1 MFNSITGVITEK
13 LPQKVYID
21 TGGVEWDVNIPE
33 TSLAKLP
40 EAGSSAKIY
49 VWLQHTD
56 ALMTLYGFADLKD
69 RDLFFELLK
78 VDGVGP
84 KGALKIMG
92 SISAVDLIRILDDG
106 DVDLL
111 QKVPGVGKK
120 TAAKML
126 LQLKGKL
133 SLDDSPSVRSRQ
145 PSQAVPYADVVNGL
159 TEMGYDR
166 HAAEEAVK
174 NVSAMLEKD
183 DSFKSLS
190 ISSREQDVFRR
201 ALMELA

>member
-1 MFNSITGVITEK
+1 MFNSITGIIREK
-13 LPQKVYID
+13 LPQKVYIE
-21 TGGVEWDVNIPE
+21 TNGIEWDINIPE
-33 TSLAKLP
+33 SSLAKLP
-40 EAGSSAKIY
+40 APGNAAKVY

-56 ALMTLYGFADLKD
+56 VLMTLYGFADTGD
-69 RDLFFELLK
+69 RSLFFELLK

-92 SISAVDLIRILDDG
+92 SVSSSELIHILDDG
-106 DVDLL
+106 NVELL

-133 SLDDSPSVRSRQ
+133 TLDDTSSRVKQ
-145 PSQAVPYADVVNGL
+145 NSDANPYADIINGL
-159 TEMGYDR
+159 SDMGYDR
-166 HAAEEAVK
+166 HSVEDAIKKILSELETDEAFK
-174 NVSAMLEKD
+174 NMNTRDK
-183 DSFKSLS
+183 
-190 ISSREQDVFRR
+190 EQTLFQR

>member
-1 MFNSITGVITEK
+1 MFNSITGIIKEK
-13 LPQKVYID
+13 LPQKLYIE
-21 TGGVEWDVNIPE
+21 TNGIEWDINVPE
-33 TSLAKLP
+33 SSLSKLP
-40 EAGSSAKIY
+40 EPGNSAKVY

-56 ALMTLYGFADLKD
+56 VLMTLYGFADAKD
-69 RDLFFELLK
+69 RAMFFELLK

-92 SISAVDLIRILDDG
+92 SVSSLELIHILDEG
-106 DVDLL
+106 NVDLL

-133 SLDDSPSVRSRQ
+133 TLDDVGSKSKSA
-145 PSQAVPYADVVNGL
+145 SSSVPYGDVVSGL
-159 TEMGYDR
+159 SEMGYDR
-166 HAAEEAVK
+166 HSAEEAVK
-174 NVSAMLEKD
+174 KVLSEIEHD
-183 DSFKSLS
+183 ESFKNQSPND
-190 ISSREQDVFRR
+190 REQTVFRR